1 MAQVIYASR
10 AFADL
15 DWLVDFLLQAKDEAS
30 DVVQLIAEAVDV
42 LANHPLMGRP
52 VEQGLRELVISQGKS
67 GYVALY
73 SYEREE
79 EVVLL
84 LAIRHQ
90 KEAGYVHQ
98 TLL

>member
-1 MAQVIYASR
+1 
-10 AFADL
+10 
-15 DWLVDFLLQAKDEAS
+15 
-30 DVVQLIAEAVDV
+30 
-42 LANHPLMGRP
+42 MGRS

-79 EVVLL
+79 DVVLL

>member
-1 MAQVIYASR
+1 LAQVIYASR

-15 DWLVDFLLQAKDEAS
+15 DRLVDFLLQAKDEAS

-73 SYEREE
+73 SYEREKD
-79 EVVLL
+79 VVLL

>member
-1 MAQVIYASR
+1 MLEE
-10 AFADL
+10 AD
-15 DWLVDFLLQAKDEAS
+15 AP
-30 DVVQLIAEAVDV
+30 DVVHLIAEAVDV

-73 SYEREE
+73 SYEREAD
-79 EVVLL
+79 VVLV

-90 KEAGYVHQ
+90 REAGYVYQ
-98 TLL
+98 TAL